1 MTQLAERPT
10 TITRTRTWRLSPR
23 VSFALLASIVLA
35 FLGASSAPTP
45 LYAIYQS
52 EWGFSA
58 TTTTVVFG
66 TYAIAVL
73 TSLLVLGRLSDHV
86 GRRPVLLGAL
96 ALQAVALVIFTTAD
110 GVPMLLLARVVQ
122 GLSTGAAVA
131 AIGAG
136 MLDIDR
142 VRGTLAN
149 AAVPAMG
156 TALGALV
163 ASFVVALLP
172 APTHLIF
179 LALLVVLA
187 LQSVGVLLMPE
198 TVTPE
203 PGAVA
208 SLRPTVALP
217 RSVRRPAAVALPV
230 LFAVWALP
238 GFYGSLG
245 PALVATLVGSSSAM
259 FAGLGLFV
267 LAGTAAVT
275 VVVLRDKP
283 ARDVLL
289 VGIATLVVGL
299 AVVLV
304 AIGLLAPV
312 LFFVGTAIAGVGFG
326 SGFQGAIRLVVPQTL
341 PHERAGVLSLLYVV
355 SYLGMGLP
363 AVIAG
368 IAVVHDGGLQVT
380 AQGYGVAVIAFALVA
395 LAGLLRRTVD
405 RPV

>member
-1 MTQLAERPT
+1 MTTSTSAA
-10 TITRTRTWRLSPR
+10 TRRTLSPAIAYALAGAIIGLAL
-23 VSFALLASIVLA
+23 FAS
-35 FLGASSAPTP
+35 GPPSP
-45 LYAIYQS
+45 IYGIYR
-52 EWGFSA
+52 ELWGFSPLVLTLVYA
-58 TTTTVVFG
+58 
-66 TYAIAVL
+66 TYAFGVL
-73 TSLLVLGRLSDHV
+73 AALLLAGRVSDDV
-86 GRRPVLLGAL
+86 GRRPVLLAAL
-96 ALQAVALVIFTTAD
+96 ALQAVALVLFATAD

-163 ASFVVALLP
+163 SSFVVALLP

-187 LQSVGVLLMPE
+187 VQAVGVALMPE

-245 PALVATLVGSSSAM
+245 PALVATLVGSHSAL

-275 VVVLRDKP
+275 VVVLRDAP
-283 ARDVLL
+283 ARQVLL
-289 VGIATLVVGL
+289 VGIVALVVGL

-304 AIGLLAPV
+304 SIGLLAPV

-326 SGFQGAIRLVVPQTL
+326 GGFQGAIRLVVPQTL
-341 PHERAGVLSLLYVV
+341 PHERAGVLSLMYVV
-355 SYLGMGLP
+355 SYLGMGVP

-368 IAVVHDGGLQVT
+368 IVVVHDGGLLVT
-380 AQGYGVAVIAFALVA
+380 AQGYGVAVIAFALAA

>member
-1 MTQLAERPT
+1 VTQLAVRPT
-10 TITRTRTWRLSPR
+10 STIVATARGLSPR
-23 VSFALLASIVLA
+23 ASFALLGSIVVVFLA
-35 FLGASSAPTP
+35 ASSAPTP
-45 LYAIYQS
+45 LYALYQS
-52 EWGFSA
+52 EWGFTA
-58 TTTTVVFG
+58 TTTTIVFG

-73 TSLLVLGRLSDHV
+73 VSLLVLGRLSDHV
-86 GRRPVLLGAL
+86 GRRPVLLA
-96 ALQAVALVIFTTAD
+96 AIAVQAVAMVLFATAD
-110 GVPMLLLARVVQ
+110 GVPMLLVARAVQ

-156 TALGALV
+156 TAVGALV

-179 LALLVVLA
+179 LALLGVLA
-187 LQSVGVLLMPE
+187 LQAVGVLLMLE

-208 SLRPTVALP
+208 SMRPTVALP
-217 RSVRRPAAVALPV
+217 RSVRGPAAVALPV

-245 PALVATLVGSSSAM
+245 PALVATLVGSSSAL

-267 LAGTAAVT
+267 LAGTASVT
-275 VVVLRDKP
+275 VVVLRHRP

-289 VGIATLVVGL
+289 VGIAALVVGI

-304 AIGLLAPV
+304 AISVLSPV
-312 LFFVGTAIAGVGFG
+312 LFFVGTAIAGIGFG

-341 PHERAGVLSLLYVV
+341 PHERAGVLSLMYVV
-355 SYLGMGLP
+355 SYLGMGVP

-368 IAVVHDGGLQVT
+368 VAVVHDGGLLVT
-380 AQGYGVAVIAFALVA
+380 AQGYGIAVVALALVA

>member
-1 MTQLAERPT
+1 VTQLAERPSLT
-10 TITRTRTWRLSPR
+10 LTPARRRLSPR
-23 VSFALLASIVLA
+23 SSFVLLASIVLA
-35 FLGASSAPTP
+35 FLAASSAPTP
-45 LYAIYQS
+45 LYAVYQS
-52 EWGFSA
+52 EWGFTA
-58 TTTTVVFG
+58 TTTTIVFG

-73 TSLLVLGRLSDHV
+73 ASLLVLGRLSDHV
-86 GRRPVLLGAL
+86 GRRPVLLA
-96 ALQAVALVIFTTAD
+96 AIAVQAVALVLFTTAD
-110 GVPMLLLARVVQ
+110 GVPMLLVARAVQ

-187 LQSVGVLLMPE
+187 VQAVGVALMPE

-217 RSVRRPAAVALPV
+217 RSARRPAAVALPV

-245 PALVATLVGSSSAM
+245 PALVATLVGSGSAL

-267 LAGTAAVT
+267 LAGTAAIT
-275 VVVLRDKP
+275 VVVLRDMP

-289 VGIATLVVGL
+289 VGIAALVVGL
-299 AVVLV
+299 TVVLV
-304 AIGLLAPV
+304 SIRLSAPV
-312 LFFVGTAIAGVGFG
+312 LFFVGTAVAGIGFG
-326 SGFQGAIRLVVPQTL
+326 GGFQGAIRLVVPQTL

-355 SYLGMGLP
+355 SYLGMGVP

-368 IAVVHDGGLQVT
+368 IVVVHDGGVLVT
-380 AQGYGVAVIAFALVA
+380 AQGYALAVIAFALVA